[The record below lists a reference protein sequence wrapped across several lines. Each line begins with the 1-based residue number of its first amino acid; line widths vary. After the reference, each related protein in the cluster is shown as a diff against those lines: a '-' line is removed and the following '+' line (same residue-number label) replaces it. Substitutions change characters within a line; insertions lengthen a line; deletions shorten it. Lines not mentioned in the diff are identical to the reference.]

1 MTLNISNT
9 IDDNIITVDIA
20 VASLGTTTT
29 TETEEAQIITDFP
42 RSIRFSDIDF
52 KANMKIDS
60 TSGDPVITTDATDD
74 STIVEVKIE
83 NLVNKEYALTSD
95 LHIVTTFDV
104 TKIPASALN
113 TVFDSAEKLGKAYAV
128 LFANKIQGEISKKL
142 TELRA
147 LNTKFEGETEVIL

>member
-42 RSIRFSDIDF
+42 RNIRFSDIDF

-60 TSGDPVITTDATDD
+60 TSGDPVITTEATDD
-74 STIVEVKIE
+74 STIVEVKI
-83 NLVNKEYALTSD
+83 A
-95 LHIVTTFDV
+95 
-104 TKIPASALN
+104 
-113 TVFDSAEKLGKAYAV
+113 
-128 LFANKIQGEISKKL
+128 
-142 TELRA
+142 
-147 LNTKFEGETEVIL
+147 

>member
-1 MTLNISNT
+1 
-9 IDDNIITVDIA
+9 
-20 VASLGTTTT
+20 
-29 TETEEAQIITDFP
+29 
-42 RSIRFSDIDF
+42 
-52 KANMKIDS
+52 MKIDS

-104 TKIPASALN
+104 TKIPTSALN

-147 LNTKFEGETEVIL
+147 LNTKFEGKTEVIL